1 MKEPDN
7 DRQKLFFTLL
17 ISLKGNVR
25 SALSEMGD
33 NAYSLPRAYE
43 LMRVYGDYVR
53 DLVGNKLTLDAIKAS
68 YIIEDAMVENGQNPN
83 MKLNMDAAL
92 QVLDRVGVTKQDRVK
107 IEAEA
112 GTNIFVLPAKL
123 VAKDDS

>member
-17 ISLKGNVR
+17 ISLKGNVK

-33 NAYSLPRAYE
+33 KAYSLPRAYE